1 MAQQQQQ
8 KPGEKSMS
16 ASSPSEAPPT
26 AATSSRVGAAQ
37 ESGWARPPSRMQQ
50 ILWSGDRRAV
60 FIGVLSVFAL
70 SSIPWLYFTRS
81 MFFPP
86 LSLSSI
92 SSFSSSLLDM
102 LTYIMQLGVCEK
114 QKKIWFRKLR
124 EPSLHGST
132 SSLTP
137 SPTFFTFLC

>member
-1 MAQQQQQ
+1 MRFCVGLGFWKGLMAQQQQQ

-81 MFFPP
+81 MFFPH

-92 SSFSSSLLDM
+92 SSSSPSLLDM
-102 LTYIMQLGVCEK
+102 FTCIMQLGVCEK
-114 QKKIWFRKLR
+114 QKKNLVS
-124 EPSLHGST
+124 EA
-132 SSLTP
+132 
-137 SPTFFTFLC
+137 

>member
-1 MAQQQQQ
+1 MYFCVGLGFWKGLMAQQQQQ

-16 ASSPSEAPPT
+16 ASLPSEAPPT
-26 AATSSRVGAAQ
+26 AATSSRIGAAQ
-37 ESGWARPPSRMQQ
+37 ESGWARPPSRIQQ

-92 SSFSSSLLDM
+92 SSSSSLLDM
-102 LTYIMQLGVCEK
+102 LTCVMQLGVCEK
-114 QKKIWFRKLR
+114 QKKILVS
-124 EPSLHGST
+124 EA
-132 SSLTP
+132 
-137 SPTFFTFLC
+137 

>member
-1 MAQQQQQ
+1 
-8 KPGEKSMS
+8 
-16 ASSPSEAPPT
+16 
-26 AATSSRVGAAQ
+26 
-37 ESGWARPPSRMQQ
+37 
-50 ILWSGDRRAV
+50 
-60 FIGVLSVFAL
+60 
-70 SSIPWLYFTRS
+70 

>member
-70 SSIPWLYFTRS
+70 SSIPWLYFTRNAKHDS
-81 MFFPP
+81 HADYM
-86 LSLSSI
+86 
-92 SSFSSSLLDM
+92 DRA
-102 LTYIMQLGVCEK
+102 EK
-114 QKKIWFRKLR
+114 ARR
-124 EPSLHGST
+124 ERLST
-132 SSLTP
+132 SP
-137 SPTFFTFLC
+137 STSTTS